1 MDLRNVIFAIALS
14 FAVLF
19 GWSAFFET
27 PRIEEQKK
35 LEESGNSLEGVENK
49 SSAPSVNLDKNIA
62 QNISREDAI
71 KSVDRVVF
79 ENENVKG
86 SISLKGALI
95 DDITFKKYN
104 EKINFDK
111 KVSYLNP
118 SKTKEGYYIETG
130 WAASNI
136 DGISLPNKDS
146 VWNVKGNRKLSSIS
160 PVIIEWNNNSG
171 LIFRKK
177 IELDDKFLFRITQEV
192 QNKST
197 GIVELYPYAQITRN
211 QKPVLEAG
219 SMSGTLILHDGF
231 IGVFDEDLKEYDYD
245 DIKDKKK
252 EHNAESGWLGITDKY
267 WITALVPDKNQKFK
281 GEFVYKSESFKANYI
296 LNKPVVI
303 QPSASKTSAA
313 KIFVAAKEVKV
324 IDSYAESE
332 GINKFDLTIDWGWLY
347 FLTKPLFFII
357 NYLFELT
364 KNFGIA
370 IILVTAA
377 VRLLFFPLANYSFRS
392 MAKMKILQPELL
404 RLKNLHKEDKV
415 KLQQEM
421 MALYKREKV
430 NPLSGC
436 LPILIQIPFFF
447 AIYKMLLISLEM
459 RHQPFFGWIKD
470 LSAQD
475 PTSIFNIFGLIPWDP
490 PSFLIIGAWPIM
502 MGATMYLQQKLNP
515 TPPDPIQAKIFMFFP
530 LFLTIILAPFPSGLV
545 VYWTVNNILTIAQQ
559 WVIMKTTTVK
569 TK

>member
-19 GWSAFFET
+19 GWSVIFET
-27 PRIEEQKK
+27 PQSEEQKASQQN
-35 LEESGNSLEGVENK
+35 ESYQKKDRQNSD
-49 SSAPSVNLDKNIA
+49 APSVNIENKKVPNIL
-62 QNISREDAI
+62 RKDAI
-71 KSVDRVVF
+71 SSGKRIKF
-79 ENENVKG
+79 ENDNVKG
-86 SISLKGALI
+86 SIALEGALI
-95 DDITFKKYN
+95 DDIVFKKY
-104 EKINFDK
+104 KLKLGSDK
-111 KVSYLNP
+111 RVTYLNP
-118 SKTKEGYYIETG
+118 AATNDGYFVETG
-130 WAASNI
+130 WASSNI
-136 DGISLPNKDS
+136 DKISLPTTKTL
-146 VWNVKGNRKLSSIS
+146 WKVKGNSKLSVGN
-160 PVIIEWNNNSG
+160 PVIVEWNNNSG

-177 IELDDKFLFRITQEV
+177 IELDDKFLFKITQEI
-192 QNKST
+192 QNKSSEK
-197 GIVELYPYAQITRN
+197 VELYPYAQITRN
-211 QKPVLEAG
+211 QKPVLAAG
-219 SMSGTLILHDGF
+219 SMSGTMILHDGF
-231 IGVFDEDLKEYDYD
+231 IGVFNEDLKEYDYD
-245 DIKDKKK
+245 DIQDKKK

-267 WITALVPDKNQKFK
+267 WITALVPEKNQSFK
-281 GEFVYKSESFKANYI
+281 GEFVYKNSYKANYI
-296 LNKPVVI
+296 LNKPVVV
-303 QPSASKTSAA
+303 QPSSSKTSGT
-313 KIFVAAKEVKV
+313 KVFIAAKEVKV
-324 IDSYAESE
+324 IDGYAESE
-332 GINKFDLTIDWGWLY
+332 AINKFDLTIDWGWLY

-404 RLKNLHKEDKV
+404 RLKELHKGDKV

-475 PTSIFNIFGLIPWDP
+475 PTSIFNIFGLIPWNP

-515 TPPDPIQAKIFMFFP
+515 TPPDPVQAKIFMFFP
-530 LFLTIILAPFPSGLV
+530 LFLTIILAPFPAGLV
-545 VYWTVNNILTIAQQ
+545 VYWTVNNVLTIAQQ
-559 WVIMKTTTVK
+559 WTIMRTTTVK

>member
-1 MDLRNVIFAIALS
+1 MDLRNVVFAIALS

-19 GWSAFFET
+19 GWSVIFET
-27 PRIEEQKK
+27 PEIEKEKKIEQQEN
-35 LEESGNSLEGVENK
+35 LENEDKK
-49 SSAPSVNLDKNIA
+49 SSAPSVNLEKTGSL
-62 QNISREDAI
+62 NISREDAI
-71 KSVDRVVF
+71 KSTKRIKF
-79 ENENVKG
+79 ENANVIG
-86 SISLKGALI
+86 SISLKGGLI

-104 EKINFDK
+104 ETLGAVK
-111 KVSYLNP
+111 KVTYLNP
-118 SKTKEGYYIETG
+118 AESNNGYFVETG
-130 WAASNI
+130 WAASNL
-136 DGISLPNKDS
+136 GKTALPNTETIWKI
-146 VWNVKGNRKLSSIS
+146 KGNDKLSEGN
-160 PVIIEWNNNSG
+160 PVLIEWDNKSG

-177 IELDDKFLFRITQEV
+177 IELDDKFLFRVTQEV
-192 QNKST
+192 KNKSNQR
-197 GIVELYPYAQITRN
+197 IELYPYAQITRN
-211 QKPVLEAG
+211 ENPDV
-219 SMSGTLILHDGF
+219 TDFYILHEGF
-231 IGVFDEDLKEYDYD
+231 IGVFDEELKEDSYN
-245 DIKDKKK
+245 DIEDRKK
-252 EHNAESGWLGITDKY
+252 EYNADSGWLGITDKY
-267 WITALVPDKNQKFK
+267 WLTALVPERDQSFK
-281 GEFVYKSESFKANYI
+281 GEFLFRNGFKANYI
-296 LNKPVVI
+296 QNKPVVV
-303 QPSASKTSAA
+303 QPSSSKSSET
-313 KIFVAAKEVKV
+313 KIFIAAKEVKV
-324 IDSYAESE
+324 IDGYADSE
-332 GINKFDLTIDWGWLY
+332 KINKFDLTIDWGWFY
-347 FLTKPLFFII
+347 FFTKPLFFIM

-370 IILVTAA
+370 ILLVTAA

-404 RLKNLHKEDKV
+404 RLKELHKDDKV

-447 AIYKMLLISLEM
+447 AIYKMLFISLEM

-515 TPPDPIQAKIFMFFP
+515 TPPDPVQAKIFMFFP

-545 VYWTVNNILTIAQQ
+545 VYWTSNNILTIAQQ
-559 WVIMKTTTVK
+559 WVIMKRTTVK

>member
-19 GWSAFFET
+19 GWSVIFET
-27 PRIEEQKK
+27 PEIEKQKK
-35 LEESGNSLEGVENK
+35 MQQIENQDK
-49 SSAPSVNLDKNIA
+49 ELDAPSVNAESTNVLNV
-62 QNISREDAI
+62 SREDAI
-71 KSVDRVVF
+71 KSTERIKF
-79 ENENVKG
+79 ENENVEG
-86 SISLKGALI
+86 SISLKGGLI

-104 EKINFDK
+104 ETLGSDK
-111 KVSYLNP
+111 KVTYLNP
-118 SKTKEGYYIETG
+118 EETSEGYFIETG

-136 DGISLPNKDS
+136 EGISLPNKDT
-146 VWNVKGNRKLSSIS
+146 VWRVKGNNKLSVRN
-160 PVIIEWNNNSG
+160 PVIIEWKNNSG

-177 IELDDKFLFRITQEV
+177 IELDDKFLFRVTQEI
-192 QNKST
+192 QNNSSKV
-197 GIVELYPYAQITRN
+197 VELYPYGQITRN
-211 QKPVLEAG
+211 QPPVLEAG

-245 DIKDKKK
+245 DIQDKKK
-252 EHNAESGWLGITDKY
+252 EHNAESGWLGITDKF
-267 WITALVPDKNQKFK
+267 WITALVPEKNQSFR

-296 LNKPVVI
+296 LNKPIIV
-303 QPSASKTSAA
+303 QPSSSKTSGT
-313 KIFVAAKEVKV
+313 KIFVAAKEVKI
-324 IDSYAESE
+324 IDGYAESE
-332 GINKFDLTIDWGWLY
+332 AINKFDLTIDWGWLY

-404 RLKNLHKEDKV
+404 RLKELHKGDKV

-545 VYWTVNNILTIAQQ
+545 VYWTINNILTIAQQ
-559 WVIMKTTTVK
+559 WVIMRTTTVK

>member
-19 GWSAFFET
+19 GWSVIFET
-27 PRIEEQKK
+27 PEIQKQKGIEKINEVDQ
-35 LEESGNSLEGVENK
+35 G
-49 SSAPSVNLDKNIA
+49 SSAPSVSLENTNI
-62 QNISREDAI
+62 QTITREDAI
-71 KSVDRVVF
+71 NSSKRIKF
-79 ENENVKG
+79 ENKNVKG
-86 SISLKGALI
+86 SIALKGGLI

-104 EKINFDK
+104 ETLESEK
-111 KVSYLNP
+111 KVTYLNP
-118 SKTKEGYYIETG
+118 LDTNNGYFVETG
-130 WAASNI
+130 WAASNLRKM
-136 DGISLPNKDS
+136 SLPNS
-146 VWNVKGNRKLSSIS
+146 ETVWEVKGTKKLTEGN

-171 LIFRKK
+171 LIFKKK
-177 IELDDKFLFRITQEV
+177 IELDDKFLFKVTQEIRNV
-192 QNKST
+192 SNKK
-197 GIVELYPYAQITRN
+197 VELYPYAQITRN
-211 QKPVLEAG
+211 QNPDV
-219 SMSGTLILHDGF
+219 TDFYILHEGF
-231 IGVFDEDLKEYDYD
+231 IGVFDEELEEESYN
-245 DIKDKKK
+245 DIEDRKK
-252 EHNAESGWLGITDKY
+252 EFNAKEGWLGITDKY
-267 WITALVPDKNQKFK
+267 WMTALVPEKNQPFK
-281 GEFVYKSESFKANYI
+281 GEFVFKNGFKANYI
-296 LNKPVVI
+296 QNKPI
-303 QPSASKTSAA
+303 TIKPSSSGSSQT

-324 IDSYAESE
+324 IDGYADSE
-332 GINKFDLTIDWGWLY
+332 KINKFDLTIDWGWFY
-347 FLTKPLFFII
+347 FFTKPLFFIM

-370 IILVTAA
+370 ILLVTAA
-377 VRLLFFPLANYSFRS
+377 VRILFFPLANYSFRS

-404 RLKNLHKEDKV
+404 RLKELHKDDKV

-421 MALYKREKV
+421 MSLYKREKV

-447 AIYKMLLISLEM
+447 AIYKMLFISLEM

-490 PSFLIIGAWPIM
+490 PSFLIIGAWPVL

-559 WVIMKTTTVK
+559 WVIMKRTTVK

>member
-1 MDLRNVIFAIALS
+1 MDLRNVVFAIALS

-19 GWSAFFET
+19 GWSVIFET
-27 PRIEEQKK
+27 PQIEEQKK
-35 LEESGNSLEGVENK
+35 QELSKNLQKTDNNNSDVPK
-49 SSAPSVNLDKNIA
+49 VNIEKEKVLNV
-62 QNISREDAI
+62 SRDDAI
-71 KSVDRVVF
+71 KSVNRVNF

-86 SISLKGALI
+86 SISLKGFLI
-95 DDITFKKYN
+95 DDILFKKYN
-104 EKINFDK
+104 IEVNSNEKVK
-111 KVSYLNP
+111 YLNP
-118 SKTKEGYYIETG
+118 SETNNGYFVETG
-130 WAASNI
+130 WAASNNTNT
-136 DGISLPNKDS
+136 SLPTKNSIWKI
-146 VWNVKGNRKLSSIS
+146 VGNNKLSVGNS
-160 PVIIEWNNNSG
+160 VVAEWNNKSG

-177 IELDDKFLFRITQEV
+177 IELDEKFLFRITQEV
-192 QNKST
+192 QNNSSQR
-197 GIVELYPYAQITRN
+197 VELYPYAQITRN
-211 QKPVLEAG
+211 QDPGVVDFY
-219 SMSGTLILHDGF
+219 ILHEGF
-231 IGVFDEDLKEYDYD
+231 IGVFDEDLHEEGYD
-245 DIKDKKK
+245 DIREKKK
-252 EHNAESGWLGITDKY
+252 EYSAGEGWLGITDKY
-267 WITALVPDKNQKFK
+267 WLTALVPEKNQPFK
-281 GEFVYKSESFKANYI
+281 GEFAYKNGFKANYI
-296 LNKPVVI
+296 QNKPVVI
-303 QPSASKTSAA
+303 QPSGTGTSESKVF
-313 KIFVAAKEVKV
+313 IAAKEVKV
-324 IDSYAESE
+324 IDGYAEAE
-332 GINKFDLTIDWGWLY
+332 NINKFDLTIDWGWFY
-347 FLTKPLFFII
+347 FFTKPLFFIM

-370 IILVTAA
+370 IVLVTAA

-404 RLKNLHKEDKV
+404 RLKELHKEDKV

-447 AIYKMLLISLEM
+447 AIYKMLFISLEM

-475 PTSIFNIFGLIPWDP
+475 PTSIFNFFGLIPWDP

-545 VYWTVNNILTIAQQ
+545 VYWTINNILTIAQQ
-559 WVIMKTTTVK
+559 WVIYRSTTVK

>member
-1 MDLRNVIFAIALS
+1 MDLKNVIFAIALS

-19 GWSAFFET
+19 GWSVIFET
-27 PRIEEQKK
+27 PQIEEQKK
-35 LEESGNSLEGVENK
+35 LEQSK
-49 SSAPSVNLDKNIA
+49 SSPNSENDNSDVPSVNVEKEKVV
-62 QNISREDAI
+62 NISRDDAI
-71 KSVDRVVF
+71 KSSKRINF

-86 SISLKGALI
+86 TISLKGFLI
-95 DDITFKKYN
+95 DDILFKKYN
-104 EKINFDK
+104 KDVDSDEKVK
-111 KVSYLNP
+111 YLNP
-118 SKTKEGYYIETG
+118 SETNDGYFIETG
-130 WAASNI
+130 WAASKISNT
-136 DGISLPNKDS
+136 SLPTKNSLWK
-146 VWNVKGNRKLSSIS
+146 VVGNNKLSVGN
-160 PVIIEWNNNSG
+160 PVTAEWNNKSG

-177 IELDDKFLFRITQEV
+177 IELDEKFLFRVTQEV
-192 QNKST
+192 QNNSSKR
-197 GIVELYPYAQITRN
+197 VELYPYAQITRN
-211 QKPVLEAG
+211 QDPDVLDFY
-219 SMSGTLILHDGF
+219 ILHEGF
-231 IGVFDEDLKEYDYD
+231 IGVFDESLQEEGYD
-245 DIKDKKK
+245 DVKDKKK
-252 EHNAESGWLGITDKY
+252 EYSAGEGWLGITDKY
-267 WITALVPDKNQKFK
+267 WLTALVPEKNQSFK
-281 GEFVYKSESFKANYI
+281 GEFTYKNGFKANYI
-296 LNKPVVI
+296 QNKPVVI
-303 QPSASKTSAA
+303 QASGTGTSES
-313 KIFVAAKEVKV
+313 KVFVAAKEVKV
-324 IDSYAESE
+324 IDGYAETES
-332 GINKFDLTIDWGWLY
+332 INKFDLAIDWGWFY
-347 FLTKPLFFII
+347 FFTKPLFFIM

-370 IILVTAA
+370 IVLVTAA

-404 RLKNLHKEDKV
+404 RLKELHKEDKV

-447 AIYKMLLISLEM
+447 AIYKMLFISLEM

-475 PTSIFNIFGLIPWDP
+475 PTSIFNFFGLIPWDP

-502 MGATMYLQQKLNP
+502 MGATMFLQQKLNP

-545 VYWTVNNILTIAQQ
+545 VYWTINNILTIAQQ
-559 WVIMKTTTVK
+559 WVIMKRTTVK

>member
-19 GWSAFFET
+19 GWSVIFET
-27 PRIEEQKK
+27 PEIEKQKK
-35 LEESGNSLEGVENK
+35 LQQTESKDQK
-49 SSAPSVNLDKNIA
+49 SSTPSVNVESKNAPSIL
-62 QNISREDAI
+62 REDAI
-71 KSVDRVVF
+71 KSTKRIKF
-79 ENENVKG
+79 ENENVEG
-86 SISLKGALI
+86 SISLKGGLI

-104 EKINFDK
+104 ETLQADK
-111 KVSYLNP
+111 KVTYLNP
-118 SKTKEGYYIETG
+118 SETNEGYFIETG
-130 WAASNI
+130 WAASNVEKMA
-136 DGISLPNKDS
+136 LPNTET
-146 VWNVKGNRKLSSIS
+146 VWQTKGSNKLSEGNS
-160 PVIIEWNNNSG
+160 VIIEWDNKSG

-192 QNKST
+192 QNKSSKK
-197 GIVELYPYAQITRN
+197 VELYPYAQITRN
-211 QKPVLEAG
+211 ENPDV
-219 SMSGTLILHDGF
+219 TDFYILHEGF
-231 IGVFDEDLKEYDYD
+231 IGVFDEELKEEDYK
-245 DIKDKKK
+245 DIEDRKK
-252 EHNAESGWLGITDKY
+252 EYNAEDGWLGITDKY
-267 WITALVPDKNQKFK
+267 WLTALVPEKSQPFK
-281 GEFVYKSESFKANYI
+281 GEFVFKNGFKANYI
-296 LNKPVVI
+296 QNKPVVI
-303 QPSASKTSAA
+303 QPSASGNSKT

-324 IDSYAESE
+324 IDGYAESE
-332 GINKFDLTIDWGWLY
+332 GINKFDLTIDWGWFY
-347 FLTKPLFFII
+347 FFTKPLFFIM

-370 IILVTAA
+370 ILLVTAA

-404 RLKNLHKEDKV
+404 RLKELHKDDKA

-447 AIYKMLLISLEM
+447 AIYKMLFISLEM

-490 PSFLIIGAWPIM
+490 PSFLIIGAWPVM

-530 LFLTIILAPFPSGLV
+530 IFLTIILAPFPSGLV
-545 VYWTVNNILTIAQQ
+545 VYWTINNILTIAQQ
-559 WVIMKTTTVK
+559 WVIMKRTTVK

>member
-1 MDLRNVIFAIALS
+1 MDLRNVVFAIALS

-19 GWSAFFET
+19 GWSVIFET
-27 PRIEEQKK
+27 PQIEEQKR
-35 LEESGNSLEGVENK
+35 LEQTQGSEKTDNK
-49 SSAPSVNLDKNIA
+49 NTDAPSPNVNIEKEKVL
-62 QNISREDAI
+62 NISRDDAI
-71 KSVDRVVF
+71 KSVKRVNF

-86 SISLKGALI
+86 SISLKGFLI
-95 DDITFKKYN
+95 DDILFKKYN
-104 EKINFDK
+104 TEVNSDEKVK
-111 KVSYLNP
+111 YLNP
-118 SKTKEGYYIETG
+118 SETNDGYFVETG

-136 DGISLPNKDS
+136 TNTSLPTKNSIWK
-146 VWNVKGNRKLSSIS
+146 VVGNNKLSVGN
-160 PVIIEWNNNSG
+160 PVTAEWNNKSG
-171 LIFRKK
+171 LTFRKR
-177 IELDDKFLFRITQEV
+177 IELDEKFLFKVTQEV
-192 QNKST
+192 QNNSSQR
-197 GIVELYPYAQITRN
+197 VELYPYAQITRN
-211 QKPVLEAG
+211 QDPDVVDFY
-219 SMSGTLILHDGF
+219 ILHEGF
-231 IGVFDEDLKEYDYD
+231 IGVFDEDLQEEGYD
-245 DIKDKKK
+245 DIKEKKK
-252 EHNAESGWLGITDKY
+252 EYSAGEGWLGITDKY
-267 WITALVPDKNQKFK
+267 WLTALVPEKNQPFK
-281 GEFVYKSESFKANYI
+281 GEFTYKNGFKANYI
-296 LNKPVVI
+296 QNKPVVI
-303 QPSASKTSAA
+303 QPSGSGISES
-313 KIFVAAKEVKV
+313 KIFIAAKEVKV
-324 IDSYAESE
+324 IDGYAETE
-332 GINKFDLTIDWGWLY
+332 GINKFDLTIDWGWFY
-347 FLTKPLFFII
+347 FFTKPLFFIM

-370 IILVTAA
+370 IVLVTAA

-404 RLKNLHKEDKV
+404 RLKELHKEDKV

-447 AIYKMLLISLEM
+447 AIYKMLFISLEM

-475 PTSIFNIFGLIPWDP
+475 PTSIFNFFGLIPWDP

-545 VYWTVNNILTIAQQ
+545 VYWTINNILTIAQQ
-559 WVIMKTTTVK
+559 WVIYRSTTVK

>member
-1 MDLRNVIFAIALS
+1 MDLRNVVFAIALS

-19 GWSAFFET
+19 GWSVIFET
-27 PRIEEQKK
+27 PQIEEQKK
-35 LEESGNSLEGVENK
+35 LEQTQGSEKTDNK
-49 SSAPSVNLDKNIA
+49 NTDAPTPNVNIEKEKVL
-62 QNISREDAI
+62 NISRDDAI
-71 KSVDRVVF
+71 KSVKRVNF

-86 SISLKGALI
+86 SISLKGFLI
-95 DDITFKKYN
+95 DDILFKKYN
-104 EKINFDK
+104 TEVNSNEKVK
-111 KVSYLNP
+111 YLNP
-118 SKTKEGYYIETG
+118 SETNDGYFVETG
-130 WAASNI
+130 WAASNTTNTP
-136 DGISLPNKDS
+136 LPTKNSIWK
-146 VWNVKGNRKLSSIS
+146 VVGNNKLSVGN
-160 PVIIEWNNNSG
+160 PVTAEWNNKSG
-171 LIFRKK
+171 LTFRKK
-177 IELDDKFLFRITQEV
+177 IELDEKFLFKVTQEV
-192 QNKST
+192 QNNSSQR
-197 GIVELYPYAQITRN
+197 IELYPYAQITRN
-211 QKPVLEAG
+211 QDPDVVDFY
-219 SMSGTLILHDGF
+219 ILHEGF
-231 IGVFDEDLKEYDYD
+231 IGVFDEDLQEEGYD
-245 DIKDKKK
+245 DIKEKKK
-252 EHNAESGWLGITDKY
+252 EYSAGEGWLGITDKY
-267 WITALVPDKNQKFK
+267 WLTALVPEKNQPFK
-281 GEFVYKSESFKANYI
+281 GEFTYKNGFKANYI
-296 LNKPVVI
+296 QNKPVVV
-303 QPSASKTSAA
+303 QPSGSGISESKVF
-313 KIFVAAKEVKV
+313 IAAKEVKV
-324 IDSYAESE
+324 IDGYAEKE
-332 GINKFDLTIDWGWLY
+332 GINKFDLTIDWGWFY
-347 FLTKPLFFII
+347 FFTKPLFFIM

-370 IILVTAA
+370 IVLVTAA

-404 RLKNLHKEDKV
+404 RLKELHKEDKV

-447 AIYKMLLISLEM
+447 AIYKMLFISLEM

-475 PTSIFNIFGLIPWDP
+475 PTSIFNFFGLIPWDP

-545 VYWTVNNILTIAQQ
+545 VYWTINNILTIAQQ
-559 WVIMKTTTVK
+559 WVIYRSTTVK